1 MSFLP
6 ETLSLQKLARE
17 PYLALPT
24 APQCLATYVWVN
36 ASGTSVKSKTQTLP
50 CEPQSIHDVPLFYGT
65 HWFDEQTHEISLVPL
80 RMFQDP
86 FTLGINKLIL
96 CHALVL
102 DGSAAPGN
110 RRVVCLEA
118 MEAVE
123 DQKPWFCFKQQYLLQ
138 TLEGQPFGW
147 DSADSPIKGVSSTVG
162 LNNTFGRQVSL
173 SHCNACLY
181 AGVRITETTAGSIPA
196 QWEFQVGPCAGVDL
210 GDQVWMS
217 RYILHRVCEDF
228 GVVPSFRPK
237 PVEHPIWANGGHM
250 NFSTESMREEGG
262 LRHIHAAIERLSQRH
277 PEDMWMYGSEENM
290 QRLNNVGPNP
300 DFSTFSWAV
309 SERKCSVRIPGHVH
323 EAGRGYLEDRR
334 PAADC
339 DPYQVSMVLVQTCCR
354 P

>member
-36 ASGTSVKSKTQTLP
+36 ASGTSVKSKTQTLT

-65 HWFDEQTHEISLVPL
+65 HWFDQQTHEISLVPL

-173 SHCNACLY
+173 SHCNTCT
-181 AGVRITETTAGSIPA
+181 RGS
-196 QWEFQVGPCAGVDL
+196 G
-210 GDQVWMS
+210 
-217 RYILHRVCEDF
+217 
-228 GVVPSFRPK
+228 
-237 PVEHPIWANGGHM
+237 
-250 NFSTESMREEGG
+250 
-262 LRHIHAAIERLSQRH
+262 SQRPPQGPSRLRCGPGGPGLDVPLH
-277 PEDMWMYGSEENM
+277 PPPS
-290 QRLNNVGPNP
+290 L
-300 DFSTFSWAV
+300 
-309 SERKCSVRIPGHVH
+309 
-323 EAGRGYLEDRR
+323 
-334 PAADC
+334 
-339 DPYQVSMVLVQTCCR
+339 
-354 P
+354 